1 MNEKVI
7 TDICIKALKSFNLQ
21 TNDSDYPLNI
31 ILKGPQKHLKS
42 FHLVLFL
49 MDIESLTEDLELGVD
64 VFDLVESMGD
74 NITVGELISKLSN
87 AEN

>member
-1 MNEKVI
+1 
-7 TDICIKALKSFNLQ
+7 
-21 TNDSDYPLNI
+21 
-31 ILKGPQKHLKS
+31 
-42 FHLVLFL
+42 